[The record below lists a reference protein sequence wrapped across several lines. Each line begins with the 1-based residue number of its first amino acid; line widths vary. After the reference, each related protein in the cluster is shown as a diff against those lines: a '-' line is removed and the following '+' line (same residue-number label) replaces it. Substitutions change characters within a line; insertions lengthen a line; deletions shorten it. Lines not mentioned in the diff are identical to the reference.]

1 MANAEEGTF
10 EAVREDVRAVVSSL
24 QPSDREYIRN
34 LSESELI
41 RLHRFG
47 LGLNLRNAFRKG
59 RYRFLFRHCSEQE
72 TPETLSFDSI
82 SVRAIH
88 LVWEYL
94 HAVPDAEPISWP
106 TCQERAR

>member
-24 QPSDREYIRN
+24 QPADREYIRN

-47 LGLNLRNAFRKG
+47 LGLTLRNAFRKG
-59 RYRFLFRHCSEQE
+59 RFRSLFRHCSEQE

-82 SVRAIH
+82 SVRAIR
-88 LVWEYL
+88 LVWECL
-94 HAVPDAEPISWP
+94 RAVPDAAPGTYRGGEAS
-106 TCQERAR
+106 QG